1 MDRKILLCAL
11 AILVAVNT
19 AVIAVHA
26 RGKLE
31 VEGVPFEGYP
41 RMMKEMKGTDVTMPA
56 SVYDALQA
64 DGNLFR
70 VFAEDGNSSGPQK
83 NLFTLY
89 VGYYGTEKGGRSTHV
104 PMVCYP
110 SSGWSILSVST
121 KKLWRA
127 TQGEAVEINRYIV
140 KKQDEY
146 RLVYFWYQNFRGQV
160 ISNGVQQ
167 NLVRIANRLRYQRD
181 DGAFVR
187 IEGPATESG
196 LPDAERKMDSFASET
211 MNLLQSRWPK
221 EIRKR

>member
-11 AILVAVNT
+11 AILAAVNS

-41 RMMKEMKGTDVTMPA
+41 RMMKDMKGTDVKMPA

-64 DGNLFR
+64 DGNLLR
-70 VFAEDGNSSGPQK
+70 VFEADGSSSGPRDII
-83 NLFTLY
+83 TLY

-121 KKLWRA
+121 KKLWHA
-127 TQGEAVEINRYIV
+127 TRSESVEINRYVV

-167 NLVRIANRLRYQRD
+167 NLARIANRLRYQRD

-187 IEGPATESG
+187 IEEPTTEVG
-196 LPDAERKMDSFASET
+196 LPEAERKMDSFAMDT
-211 MNLLQSRWPK
+211 INLLQSKWPK